1 MQRSSSSVPQA
12 LHTQSEEHSVEHT
25 PFGKRIKPFRRPKSP
40 NIDEKLQNS
49 STGPVVDS
57 QLQNFFAKRQ
67 KKLSDENALATFEQ
81 SVQESMESNR
91 ANIKQ
96 NNDGKIVKENP
107 GDRGVDTELFTKFQK
122 RRSKIPQN

>member
-1 MQRSSSSVPQA
+1 MD
-12 LHTQSEEHSVEHT
+12 
-25 PFGKRIKPFRRPKSP
+25 
-40 NIDEKLQNS
+40 N
-49 STGPVVDS
+49 

>member
-1 MQRSSSSVPQA
+1 MQKSSSSVPQA
-12 LHTQSEEHSVEHT
+12 LHTQSEERSVEYT
-25 PFGKRIKPFRRPKSP
+25 RFGKRIKSIRRPKSSI
-40 NIDEKLQNS
+40 IDEKSQNS
-49 STGPVVDS
+49 CKDPVVDS
-57 QLQNFFAKRQ
+57 QLKNLLAKRQ

-81 SVQESMESNR
+81 SVHESMESSR

-96 NNDGKIVKENP
+96 TNDGKIVKENP